1 MSSLRLDGQ
10 DVSPPERE
18 GEEGDV
24 LTEMNRQ
31 TGDFLGWGKE
41 TILSERQV
49 VEEEENKNKET
60 AFLVTRTDRQT
71 LAFVGVGESFFKEFG
86 QMSSMSTKLKCIS
99 LGD

>member
-1 MSSLRLDGQ
+1 M
-10 DVSPPERE
+10 
-18 GEEGDV
+18 
-24 LTEMNRQ
+24 
-31 TGDFLGWGKE
+31 LGWEEE
-41 TILSERQV
+41 TLLSERQV
-49 VEEEENKNKET
+49 EEEEENKKKET